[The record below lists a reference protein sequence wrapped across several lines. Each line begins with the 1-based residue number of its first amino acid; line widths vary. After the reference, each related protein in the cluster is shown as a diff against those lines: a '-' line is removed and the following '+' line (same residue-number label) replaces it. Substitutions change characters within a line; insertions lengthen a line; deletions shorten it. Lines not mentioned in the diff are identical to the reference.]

1 MSGVIPVSLLVQI
14 LLAGAGRGA
23 DEFINI
29 EKLSERVVLAYW
41 VGTDRRCNLTAIK
54 SQKGLVLV
62 HSEMSPRCW

>member
-1 MSGVIPVSLLVQI
+1 MSGVIPVSLLVQM
-14 LLAGAGRGA
+14 LLAGAGRGV

-54 SQKGLVLV
+54 SQKGLVLID
-62 HSEMSPRCW
+62 SEMSPRCW